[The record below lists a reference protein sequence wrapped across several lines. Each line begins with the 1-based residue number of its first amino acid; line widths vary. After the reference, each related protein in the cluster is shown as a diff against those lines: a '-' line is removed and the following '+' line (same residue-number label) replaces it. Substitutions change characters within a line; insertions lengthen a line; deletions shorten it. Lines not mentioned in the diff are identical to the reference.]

1 MSSAPTGRGRTFP
14 DTQRRIR
21 RNRWLFTAPLVLLCV
36 LAAVL
41 VWEVVRGNVSE
52 AGRGDWPWRLQLISA
67 EPLASLL
74 AVAAGAVLARAQYA
88 RTVRPAL
95 GWRSEFV
102 PGLLPGTAKSWNVGI
117 LNGGQHNVVLEHVD
131 YHLVMAGDAEQE
143 PGSEPESGDG
153 DVRWTG
159 LAAVGER
166 LAGEGLR
173 AAVDFRISSFGAG
186 YPLVATGTY
195 ETVGVGVFSKRFIDE
210 VQAFYMRI
218 RVVDSV
224 GDTHERIIE
233 CLEGARQAVGAP
245 VEEQPPVTTA
255 SPGPPAARTEPR
267 SDPHRA

>member
-1 MSSAPTGRGRTFP
+1 MTRAPSGRGGPFS
-14 DTQRRIR
+14 DAQRRIR

-41 VWEVVRGNVSE
+41 VWEVVRGNIPE
-52 AGRGDWPWRLQLISA
+52 ASRSHWPWRLQLMSA

-95 GWRSEFV
+95 GWRSEFM
-102 PGLLPGTAKSWNVGI
+102 PGLLPGPAKSWNVGI
-117 LNGGQHNVVLEHVD
+117 LNGGQHNVVLEQVD
-131 YHLVMAGDAEQE
+131 YHLVMAADPAVEPDGD
-143 PGSEPESGDG
+143 

-159 LAAVGER
+159 LAEVGER

-210 VQAFYMRI
+210 VRAFYMRI

-233 CLEGARQAVGAP
+233 CLEGAREAVTAP
-245 VEEQPPVTTA
+245 VEEQPMVTTA
-255 SPGPPAARTEPR
+255 SPGLPAARTEPR
-267 SDPHRA
+267 SDRPQA

>member
-1 MSSAPTGRGRTFP
+1 MSSAPSGRVRPFP
-14 DTQRRIR
+14 DSQRRIR

-52 AGRGDWPWRLQLISA
+52 AARADWPWRLELISA

-95 GWRSEFV
+95 GWRSEFM
-102 PGLLPGTAKSWNVGI
+102 PGLLPGPAKSWNVGI
-117 LNGGQHNVVLEHVD
+117 LNGGQHNVVLDHVD
-131 YHLVMAGDAEQE
+131 YHLVMAGD
-143 PGSEPESGDG
+143 PVGDPDDA
-153 DVRWTG
+153 DVVWTG
-159 LAAVGER
+159 PAAVGER
-166 LAGEGLR
+166 LAEQGLR
-173 AAVDFRISSFGAG
+173 GAVDFRITSFGAG

-195 ETVGVGVFSKRFIDE
+195 ETVGVGVFSRRFIAE

-233 CLEGARQAVGAP
+233 CLEGARKEWNAP
-245 VEEQPPVTTA
+245 VEEQPSVTTT